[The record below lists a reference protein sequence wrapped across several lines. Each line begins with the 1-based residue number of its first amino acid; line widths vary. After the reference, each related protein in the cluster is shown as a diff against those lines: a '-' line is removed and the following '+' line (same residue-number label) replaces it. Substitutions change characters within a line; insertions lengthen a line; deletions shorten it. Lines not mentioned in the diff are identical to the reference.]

1 MLVHVASYSNL
12 RQTSNIIKWCID
24 MKKCP
29 TWMEYIYISYILYI
43 YYIILYCTI
52 LYYIIFYYIYI
63 HNGILQVESLLHG
76 LVQDFVDFRLVDC
89 RLGAPR
95 VRYGSL
101 IHVGL
106 KIILQCYNVLQALLT
121 SGLPWFTDC
130 CKATK
135 ARCLSKKKVV
145 QMGQGMSRFSWMGA
159 RINFTTNTMYIAQ
172 SSPST

>member
-1 MLVHVASYSNL
+1 MLLHIL
-12 RQTSNIIKWCID
+12 ICDKTSNIIKWCID

-52 LYYIIFYYIYI
+52 LYYIILYFIIYI

-106 KIILQCYNVLQALLT
+106 KIILQCYNVLQALLN
-121 SGLPWFTDC
+121 SGLP
-130 CKATK
+130 
-135 ARCLSKKKVV
+135 
-145 QMGQGMSRFSWMGA
+145 
-159 RINFTTNTMYIAQ
+159 
-172 SSPST
+172 

>member
-1 MLVHVASYSNL
+1 MLLHIL
-12 RQTSNIIKWCID
+12 ICDKTSNIIKWCID

-29 TWMEYIYISYILYI
+29 TWMEYNIYIYHIYILY
-43 YYIILYCTI
+43 YTI
-52 LYYIIFYYIYI
+52 LYYIIYI

-89 RLGAPR
+89 RLGAAR

-121 SGLPWFTDC
+121 IGLP
-130 CKATK
+130 
-135 ARCLSKKKVV
+135 
-145 QMGQGMSRFSWMGA
+145 
-159 RINFTTNTMYIAQ
+159 
-172 SSPST
+172 

>member
-12 RQTSNIIKWCID
+12 RQNIKYHQMVHRYEKMPHMDGII
-24 MKKCP
+24 
-29 TWMEYIYISYILYI
+29 YIYIIYI
-43 YYIILYCTI
+43 YIILYYTI
-52 LYYIIFYYIYI
+52 LYYIIYI

-89 RLGAPR
+89 RLGAAR

-121 SGLPWFTDC
+121 IGLPWFTDC

-135 ARCLSKKKVV
+135 ARCLSKEKVV

>member
-1 MLVHVASYSNL
+1 MLLHIL
-12 RQTSNIIKWCID
+12 ICDKTSNIIKWCID

-52 LYYIIFYYIYI
+52 LYYIILYFIIYI